1 MATAA
6 IMMGEMNGQQL
17 LQAEHSSVLL
27 IFLMSKFFNDFQSI
41 CARRMLSKRSINPF
55 FYNLYKIFSYLG
67 EMGVVT
73 GGDRLLTEMSDRLL
87 QAFEGVNV
95 NSSYYLVFHYSNKS

>member
-41 CARRMLSKRSINPF
+41 CARRMLSKRSINLF
-55 FYNLYKIFSYLG
+55 FLQSLQNILVSRRDG
-67 EMGVVT
+67 CCDGWRSVT
-73 GGDRLLTEMSDRLL
+73 D
-87 QAFEGVNV
+87 
-95 NSSYYLVFHYSNKS
+95 